1 MQGINA
7 EPLTAGLW
15 QGGIFLP
22 KFIISLF
29 LDNVKFIAKNRTLGY
44 DIAFFFVNIV
54 SLFYFIAVIIKS
66 KREKLWCFS
75 LFDLMIL
82 CLIIHTLPTF
92 FERFQPHKSKY
103 FAIFIASKSIMYENR
118 QHTMFITRQ
127 AHAPHLGVKM
137 KMLQISAD
145 TNNRFN
151 QFPLLQKALTK
162 L

>member
-1 MQGINA
+1 MIPSANTEA
-7 EPLTAGLW
+7 
-15 QGGIFLP
+15 
-22 KFIISLF
+22 IS
-29 LDNVKFIAKNRTLGY
+29 
-44 DIAFFFVNIV
+44 FVG
-54 SLFYFIAVIIKS
+54 
-66 KREKLWCFS
+66 
-75 LFDLMIL
+75 
-82 CLIIHTLPTF
+82 
-92 FERFQPHKSKY
+92 RFQPHRSKY

-118 QHTMFITRQ
+118 QHTTFITRQ

>member
-1 MQGINA
+1 M
-7 EPLTAGLW
+7 
-15 QGGIFLP
+15 FF
-22 KFIISLF
+22 KDFVS
-29 LDNVKFIAKNRTLGY
+29 VKRQKIKRGASQTY
-44 DIAFFFVNIV
+44 DTPP
-54 SLFYFIAVIIKS
+54 
-66 KREKLWCFS
+66 
-75 LFDLMIL
+75 FDLMIL

-103 FAIFIASKSIMYENR
+103 FAIFIVSKSIMYENR